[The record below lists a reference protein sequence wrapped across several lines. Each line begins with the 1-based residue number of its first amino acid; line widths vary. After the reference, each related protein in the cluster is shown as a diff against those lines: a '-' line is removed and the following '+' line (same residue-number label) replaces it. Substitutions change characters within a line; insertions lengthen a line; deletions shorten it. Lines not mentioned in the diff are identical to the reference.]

1 MNSYCKFVPSL
12 LLAAG
17 LSTVFAAP
25 VFADQGCG
33 PIEGRDYRHEQY
45 AKNMEQHQKML
56 HETLKLTP
64 AQEAGWKKLVDSEQ
78 PMQATNAAKREDW
91 SKLSAPERADKML
104 ELSKA
109 RQERMTE
116 HVVALKAFYATLTP
130 AQQKSFEDFHAGSL
144 SAMGGKH
151 GSGMHEPEKMPATP
165 KP

>member
-1 MNSYCKFVPSL
+1 MNSYRKIAPSL

-17 LSTVFAAP
+17 LSAVFAAP
-25 VFADQGCG
+25 VFAEPGCG
-33 PIEGRDYRHEQY
+33 PMGGRDYRHEQY
-45 AKNMEQHQKML
+45 SKNMEQHQKML
-56 HETLKLTP
+56 HDTLKLTP
-64 AQEAGWKKLVDSEQ
+64 AQEAGWKKLIDSEQ
-78 PMQATNAAKREDW
+78 PMQAANMSKHEDW

-109 RQERMTE
+109 RQEHMTE
-116 HVVALKAFYATLTP
+116 HVVALKAFYASLTP

-151 GSGMHEPEKMPATP
+151 RSGMNKPEKMPATP